1 MEEFD
6 VRAQRLA
13 ALCLLGFVLFGYPL
27 LAVFN
32 VPATL
37 FGIPVLYVYFFAAW
51 GALIALMALVI
62 EAGG

>member
-6 VRAQRLA
+6 VRGQRLA
-13 ALCLLGFVLFGYPL
+13 ALCLLGFLLFSYPL

-32 VPATL
+32 VQTTL
-37 FGIPVLYVYFFAAW
+37 FGIPVLYVYFFAVW

-62 EAGG
+62 ERRD